1 VNDYENQDSLIQH
14 LNQLQISSI
23 FFEADSKITD
33 SIKFDLA
40 KNNITIAPFGT
51 KVNNYVILSKI
62 QEKKINETINQ
73 VSSLLSD
80 GKYISLPIVLET
92 EHKTRDDLIKS
103 IKKNFKLDIA
113 IRVTGELNYFGINW
127 VRVNLKQRLAIIVSG
142 DSNSGKT
149 NLVTDLEETN
159 LKIILGDSV
168 LEQVSKH
175 VIHTSDEM
183 LEAVNFGYEKWN
195 WSLSIKEINKTP
207 ELRQEFAQIIE
218 KISCNY
224 DFIFE
229 MWMPIE
235 LLTEMKSHFI
245 QKRFYVWSVFRV
257 KSIEEDLNFKIKELE
272 EGLDNLRLH
281 EKELDMILRGMMS
294 SNSWKLTKP
303 LRNFK
308 TLLKGFINNIKINSL

>member
-1 VNDYENQDSLIQH
+1 MNDYENQDSLIQH

>member
-1 VNDYENQDSLIQH
+1 MNDYENQDSLIQH

-40 KNNITIAPFGT
+40 KNNITIAPIGT

-149 NLVTDLEETN
+149 NLVTDLEVTN

-229 MWMPIE
+229 MWLPIE

-245 QKRFYVWSVFRV
+245 QKRYYVWSVFRV

>member
-1 VNDYENQDSLIQH
+1 MNDYENQDSLIQH

-149 NLVTDLEETN
+149 NLVTDLEVTN

>member
-1 VNDYENQDSLIQH
+1 MNDYENQDSLIQH

-23 FFEADSKITD
+23 FFEADSKITE

-149 NLVTDLEETN
+149 NLVTDLEVTN

-229 MWMPIE
+229 MWLPIE

-245 QKRFYVWSVFRV
+245 QKRYYVWSVFRV